1 MTTPDQPSVQPSVP
15 SGPRRAIWPWVA
27 ATVAALVAAVMAGV
41 TVTLLS
47 SWTDGPS
54 AASSPSTG
62 PSAAPTPPD
71 TTDND
76 RWVCRSATGEGRA
89 EPGTYVAIA
98 SVAIES
104 TDPGIAEA
112 GRGLLEA
119 ASVAQSAG
127 SAFDEQFDAAM
138 AIDRAVLDL
147 AWACAA
153 RFGDGGW

>member
-1 MTTPDQPSVQPSVP
+1 MTTPDQPSVQPSAP
-15 SGPRRAIWPWVA
+15 PGRRAIWPWVA
-27 ATVAALVAAVMAGV
+27 ATAAALAAAVTAGV

-47 SWTDGPS
+47 NLTGGPS
-54 AASSPSTG
+54 T
-62 PSAAPTPPD
+62 PTPPD
-71 TTDND
+71 TTGND
-76 RWVCRSATGEGRA
+76 RWVCRAATGEGRA

-119 ASVAQSAG
+119 ASVAQSAD
-127 SAFDEQFDAAM
+127 SAFEGQFDAMM
-138 AIDRAVLDL
+138 AIDRAKLDL

-153 RFGDGGW
+153 RFGDGPW

>member
-1 MTTPDQPSVQPSVP
+1 MTTPDQPSVQPFVL
-15 SGPRRAIWPWVA
+15 SGRRAIWPWVA
-27 ATVAALVAAVMAGV
+27 ATAAALAAAVTAGV

-47 SWTDGPS
+47 NLTGGPS

-62 PSAAPTPPD
+62 PSTPTPSG

-76 RWVCRSATGEGRA
+76 RWVCRSATDADRA

-119 ASVAQSAG
+119 ASVAQSTG
-127 SAFDEQFDAAM
+127 STFDEQFDATM

-147 AWACAA
+147 ARACAA
-153 RFGDGGW
+153 RFGDGNW

>member
-27 ATVAALVAAVMAGV
+27 ATAAALVAAAAAGV

-47 SWTDGPS
+47 SLT
-54 AASSPSTG
+54 
-62 PSAAPTPPD
+62 PTPPA

-76 RWVCRSATGEGRA
+76 RWVCQAATGEGRA
-89 EPGTYVAIA
+89 DPGTYVAIA

-112 GRGLLEA
+112 GRRLAEA

-127 SAFDEQFDAAM
+127 NTFNEQLDATM

-147 AWACAA
+147 ARACAA
-153 RFGDGGW
+153 RFGDGNW

>member
-1 MTTPDQPSVQPSVP
+1 
-15 SGPRRAIWPWVA
+15 
-27 ATVAALVAAVMAGV
+27 
-41 TVTLLS
+41 
-47 SWTDGPS
+47 
-54 AASSPSTG
+54 
-62 PSAAPTPPD
+62 
-71 TTDND
+71 
-76 RWVCRSATGEGRA
+76 
-89 EPGTYVAIA
+89 VAIA

-112 GRGLLEA
+112 GRRLSEA

>member
-15 SGPRRAIWPWVA
+15 SGPRRTIWPWIA
-27 ATVAALVAAVMAGV
+27 AAAAALSAAVASGV
-41 TVTLLS
+41 TVALLS
-47 SWTDGPS
+47 SRTDGPS

-62 PSAAPTPPD
+62 PSAAPTPSD

-112 GRGLLEA
+112 GWKLLEA
-119 ASVAQSAG
+119 ASLAQSAG
-127 SAFDEQFDAAM
+127 NTFDELFDATM

-147 AWACAA
+147 ASACSA
-153 RFGDGGW
+153 RFGDGGR

>member
-27 ATVAALVAAVMAGV
+27 ATAAALAAAATAGV

-47 SWTDGPS
+47 SALLSSLTGGPS
-54 AASSPSTG
+54 T
-62 PSAAPTPPD
+62 PTPPD
-71 TTDND
+71 TADND
-76 RWVCRSATGEGRA
+76 RWACRAAADADRA

-112 GRGLLEA
+112 GRRLAEA

>member
-1 MTTPDQPSVQPSVP
+1 MTTSDQPSVQPFVL
-15 SGPRRAIWPWVA
+15 SGRRAIWPWVA
-27 ATVAALVAAVMAGV
+27 ATVAALAAAVTAGV

-47 SWTDGPS
+47 NLTGGPS
-54 AASSPSTG
+54 AASSPS
-62 PSAAPTPPD
+62 D

-76 RWVCRSATGEGRA
+76 RWVCRAAADADRA

-119 ASVAQSAG
+119 ASVAQSTG
-127 SAFDEQFDAAM
+127 STFDEQFDATM

-147 AWACAA
+147 ARAGAA
-153 RFGDGGW
+153 RFGDGNW

>member
-41 TVTLLS
+41 AVTLLS

-54 AASSPSTG
+54 AA
-62 PSAAPTPPD
+62 PTPSD

-76 RWVCRSATGEGRA
+76 RWACRAAADAGRA

-98 SVAIES
+98 SVAIKS

-112 GRGLLEA
+112 GRRLAEA
-119 ASVAQSAG
+119 ASVAQSADSTFEG
-127 SAFDEQFDAAM
+127 QFDATM
-138 AIDRAVLDL
+138 AIDRAKLDL
-147 AWACAA
+147 ARACSA
-153 RFGDGGW
+153 RFGDGNW

>member
-1 MTTPDQPSVQPSVP
+1 V
-15 SGPRRAIWPWVA
+15 IWPWVA

-41 TVTLLS
+41 AVTLLS
-47 SWTDGPS
+47 SLTGGPS

-62 PSAAPTPPD
+62 PSTPTPSD
-71 TTDND
+71 TTAND
-76 RWVCRSATGEGRA
+76 RWVCRAATGEGRA

-112 GRGLLEA
+112 GWGLLEA
-119 ASVAQSAG
+119 ALVAQSAG
-127 SAFDEQFDAAM
+127 NTFDELFDATM
-138 AIDRAVLDL
+138 AIDRAKLDL

-153 RFGDGGW
+153 RFGDGPW

>member
-27 ATVAALVAAVMAGV
+27 ATAAALAAAATAGV

-47 SWTDGPS
+47 SALLSSLTGGPS
-54 AASSPSTG
+54 T
-62 PSAAPTPPD
+62 PTPPD
-71 TTDND
+71 TADND
-76 RWVCRSATGEGRA
+76 RWACRAAADADRA

-98 SVAIES
+98 SVAIKS

-119 ASVAQSAG
+119 ASVAQSADSTPEG
-127 SAFDEQFDAAM
+127 QFDATM

-147 AWACAA
+147 AWACSA
-153 RFGDGGW
+153 RFGDGNW

>member
-1 MTTPDQPSVQPSVP
+1 MTTPDQP

-27 ATVAALVAAVMAGV
+27 ATVAALVAAVTAGV

-62 PSAAPTPPD
+62 PSTPTPPD
-71 TTDND
+71 TADND
-76 RWVCRSATGEGRA
+76 RLACRAAADADRA

-112 GRGLLEA
+112 GRRLSEA

-127 SAFDEQFDAAM
+127 NTFDELFNATM
-138 AIDRAVLDL
+138 AIDLAVLDL
-147 AWACAA
+147 ARACSA
-153 RFGDGGW
+153 RFGDGNW

>member
-27 ATVAALVAAVMAGV
+27 ATAAALAAAVMAGV
-41 TVTLLS
+41 TVTPLS

-54 AASSPSTG
+54 AA
-62 PSAAPTPPD
+62 PTPSD

-98 SVAIES
+98 SVAIKS
-104 TDPGIAEA
+104 TGPGIAEA

-119 ASVAQSAG
+119 ASVAQSADSTPEG
-127 SAFDEQFDAAM
+127 QFDATM

-147 AWACAA
+147 AWACSA
-153 RFGDGGW
+153 RFGDGN

>member
-27 ATVAALVAAVMAGV
+27 ATVAALAAAVTVGV

-47 SWTDGPS
+47 SWTGGPS

-62 PSAAPTPPD
+62 PSAAPTPSD

-76 RWVCRSATGEGRA
+76 RWVCRSATDAGRA
-89 EPGTYVAIA
+89 EPGTYAAIA
-98 SVAIES
+98 SVAIKS

-127 SAFDEQFDAAM
+127 GTFDELFNATM
-138 AIDRAVLDL
+138 AIDLAVLDL
-147 AWACAA
+147 ARACSA
-153 RFGDGGW
+153 RFGDGNW